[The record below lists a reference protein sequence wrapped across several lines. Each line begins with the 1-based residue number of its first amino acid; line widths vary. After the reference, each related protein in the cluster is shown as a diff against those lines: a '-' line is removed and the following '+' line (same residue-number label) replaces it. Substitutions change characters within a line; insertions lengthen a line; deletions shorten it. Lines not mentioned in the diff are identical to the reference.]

1 MAEEERGKEV
11 EMARLEERTRAL
23 EKCDRRHYV
32 MEVILFAAILAL
44 TLLVVA
50 SCTIATP
57 EKVDNKEWVYTEVQK
72 VENLTFSLN
81 DDRESVTA
89 EALGKKYTVT
99 KNDSKDIVPLS
110 ITLKIKVEEN
120 KVSVIRADDNA
131 VLGYFE
137 YR

>member
-1 MAEEERGKEV
+1 MEIEEKGIEV
-11 EMARLEERTRAL
+11 ARLEERTRAL
-23 EKCDRRHYV
+23 EKCDRRHYI

-57 EKVDNKEWVYTEVQK
+57 EKVDNKEWIYTEVQK
-72 VENLTFSLN
+72 VDNLSFTLN
-81 DDRESVTA
+81 EDKESVTA
-89 EALGKKYTVT
+89 EALGKKYVVT
-99 KNDSKDIVPLS
+99 KNDSKDIVSLS
-110 ITLKIKVEEN
+110 MTLKIKVEEN
-120 KVSVIRADDNA
+120 KITVIRDDNT

>member
-1 MAEEERGKEV
+1 MEIEEKGIEV
-11 EMARLEERTRAL
+11 ARLEERTRAL
-23 EKCDRRHYV
+23 EKCDRRHYI

-57 EKVDNKEWVYTEVQK
+57 EKVDNKEWIYTEVQK
-72 VENLTFSLN
+72 VDNLTFTLN
-81 DDRESVTA
+81 EDKESVTA
-89 EALGKKYTVT
+89 EALGKKYVVT
-99 KNDSKDIVPLS
+99 KNDSKDIVSLS
-110 ITLKIKVEEN
+110 MTLKIKVEEN
-120 KVSVIRADDNA
+120 KITVIRDDNT

>member
-1 MAEEERGKEV
+1 MEIEEKGIEV
-11 EMARLEERTRAL
+11 ARLEERTRAL
-23 EKCDRRHYV
+23 EKCDRRHYI

-72 VENLTFSLN
+72 VDNLTFTLN
-81 DDRESVTA
+81 EDKESVTA
-89 EALGKKYTVT
+89 EALGKKYVVT
-99 KNDSKDIVPLS
+99 KNDSKDIVSLS
-110 ITLKIKVEEN
+110 MTLKIKVEEN
-120 KVSVIRADDNA
+120 KITVIKDDNT

>member
-1 MAEEERGKEV
+1 MEIEEKGIEV
-11 EMARLEERTRAL
+11 ARLEERTRAL
-23 EKCDRRHYV
+23 EKCDRRHYI

-57 EKVDNKEWVYTEVQK
+57 EKVDNKEWIYTEVQK
-72 VENLTFSLN
+72 VDNLSFTLN
-81 DDRESVTA
+81 EDKESVTA
-89 EALGKKYTVT
+89 EALGKKYVVT
-99 KNDSKDIVPLS
+99 KNDSKDIVSLS
-110 ITLKIKVEEN
+110 MTLKIKVEEN
-120 KVSVIRADDNA
+120 KITVIKDDNT

>member
-1 MAEEERGKEV
+1 MAENEKGNEIEV
-11 EMARLEERTRAL
+11 ARLEERTRAL
-23 EKCDRRHYV
+23 EKCDRRHYI

-72 VENLTFSLN
+72 VDNLSFTLN
-81 DDRESVTA
+81 EDKESVTA
-89 EALGKKYTVT
+89 EALGKKYVVT
-99 KNDSKDIVPLS
+99 KNDSKDIVSLS
-110 ITLKIKVEEN
+110 MTLKIKVEEN
-120 KVSVIRADDNA
+120 KITVIKDDNT

>member
-1 MAEEERGKEV
+1 MEIEEKGIEV
-11 EMARLEERTRAL
+11 ARLEERTRAL
-23 EKCDRRHYV
+23 EKCDRRHYI

-72 VENLTFSLN
+72 VDNLSFTLN
-81 DDRESVTA
+81 EDKESVTA
-89 EALGKKYTVT
+89 EALGKKYVVT
-99 KNDSKDIVPLS
+99 KNDSKDIVSLS
-110 ITLKIKVEEN
+110 MTLKIKVEEN
-120 KVSVIRADDNA
+120 KITVIRDDNT

>member
-1 MAEEERGKEV
+1 MAENEKGNEIEV
-11 EMARLEERTRAL
+11 ARLEERTRAL
-23 EKCDRRHYV
+23 EKCDRRHYI
-32 MEVILFAAILAL
+32 MEVILFIAILML

-72 VENLTFSLN
+72 VDNLTFTLN
-81 DDRESVTA
+81 EEKESVTA
-89 EALGKKYTVT
+89 EALGKKYVVT
-99 KNDSKDIVPLS
+99 KNDSKDIVSLS
-110 ITLKIKVEEN
+110 MTLKIKVEEN
-120 KVSVIRADDNA
+120 KITVIRDDNT

>member
-1 MAEEERGKEV
+1 MEIEEKGIEV
-11 EMARLEERTRAL
+11 ARLEERTRAL
-23 EKCDRRHYV
+23 EKCDRRHYI

-72 VENLTFSLN
+72 VDNLSFTLN
-81 DDRESVTA
+81 EDKESVTA
-89 EALGKKYTVT
+89 EALGKKYVVT
-99 KNDSKDIVPLS
+99 KNDSKDIVSLS
-110 ITLKIKVEEN
+110 MTLKIKVEEN
-120 KVSVIRADDNA
+120 KITVIKDDNT

>member
-1 MAEEERGKEV
+1 MAENEKGNEIEV
-11 EMARLEERTRAL
+11 ARLEERTRAL
-23 EKCDRRHYV
+23 EKCDRRHYI

-57 EKVDNKEWVYTEVQK
+57 EKVDNKEWIYTEVQK
-72 VENLTFSLN
+72 VDNLSFTLN
-81 DDRESVTA
+81 EDKESVTA
-89 EALGKKYTVT
+89 EALGKKYVVT
-99 KNDSKDIVPLS
+99 KNDSKDIVSLS
-110 ITLKIKVEEN
+110 MTLKIKVEEN
-120 KVSVIRADDNA
+120 KITVIRDDNT

>member
-1 MAEEERGKEV
+1 MEIEEKGIEV
-11 EMARLEERTRAL
+11 ARLEERTRAL
-23 EKCDRRHYV
+23 EKCDRRHYI

-72 VENLTFSLN
+72 VDNLTFTLN
-81 DDRESVTA
+81 EDKESVTA
-89 EALGKKYTVT
+89 EALGKKYVVT
-99 KNDSKDIVPLS
+99 KNDSKDIVSLS
-110 ITLKIKVEEN
+110 MTLKIKVEEN
-120 KVSVIRADDNA
+120 KITVIRDDNT